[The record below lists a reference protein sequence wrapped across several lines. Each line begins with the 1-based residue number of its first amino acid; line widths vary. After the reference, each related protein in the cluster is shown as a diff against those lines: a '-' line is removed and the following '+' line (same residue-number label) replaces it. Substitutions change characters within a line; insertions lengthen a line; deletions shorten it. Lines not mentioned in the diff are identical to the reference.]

1 MSSNEKPHP
10 ADAKV
15 RDLVDQVVSEL
26 KSKRFGRRTIELVA
40 VDGVIVRGEVIEK
53 VDSHKFI

>member
-1 MSSNEKPHP
+1 MSSHEKPHP

-15 RDLVDQVVSEL
+15 RDLVDQVVAEL
-26 KSKRFGRRTIELVA
+26 KAKRFGRRTIELVA

-53 VDSHKFI
+53 ADSHKFI